1 MSQMVEVTACTRMTV
16 VYVGQEFPTSFRKAI
31 MLVGPTPRRAD
42 VLSWRPEA
50 LRILESLGYDGV
62 VFVPEC
68 EDGTWR
74 HNYDDQIETEERM
87 LNMADCI
94 VCWVP
99 RDMATMPALT
109 TNDEFGHWKNS
120 GKVVFG
126 APQGAP
132 SVRYQQYYAQKL
144 CIPLHETLEATLQTA
159 VERLGAGAV
168 RTGGECHVPLYIW
181 QMSSFQQWY
190 KNLRGAGNRLD
201 AARVEWTFWVDKNR
215 SVVSLWALYVDVFIT
230 SENRHKTNEVV
241 IARPDIATVVVYRRG
256 KTLLDTDVVLVKE
269 FRSPVSNSRGF
280 AYEIPGGSSFKPGG
294 NPRQLAV
301 DECNEETG
309 LRIDASRMRQHD
321 SRQLIA
327 TLSAHHAH
335 LFSVE
340 VTEKEIME
348 LRAMIGVAHGVVEDT
363 ERTYVEVKKLGEIMQ
378 SDSGV
383 DWAMLGMILF
393 VLNQDV

>member
-1 MSQMVEVTACTRMTV
+1 M
-16 VYVGQEFPTSFRKAI
+16 
-31 MLVGPTPRRAD
+31 
-42 VLSWRPEA
+42 
-50 LRILESLGYDGV
+50 
-62 VFVPEC
+62 
-68 EDGTWR
+68 
-74 HNYDDQIETEERM
+74 
-87 LNMADCI
+87 
-94 VCWVP
+94 
-99 RDMATMPALT
+99 
-109 TNDEFGHWKNS
+109 
-120 GKVVFG
+120 
-126 APQGAP
+126 
-132 SVRYQQYYAQKL
+132 
-144 CIPLHETLEATLQTA
+144 
-159 VERLGAGAV
+159 
-168 RTGGECHVPLYIW
+168 
-181 QMSSFQQWY
+181 
-190 KNLRGAGNRLD
+190 
-201 AARVEWTFWVDKNR
+201 
-215 SVVSLWALYVDVFIT
+215 YVDVVVRR
-230 SENRHKTNEVV
+230 ENRHKTYEVV
-241 IARPDIATVVVYRRG
+241 SARPDIATVVVDRRG

-294 NPRQLAV
+294 NPRQLAA

-309 LRIDASRMRQHD
+309 LRIDASRMRPHD

-340 VTEKEIME
+340 VTEKEIAE